1 MEKKFDYDFKI
12 RAIMR
17 IDILSLF
24 PEIIKNSLEHSIIKK
39 ALNNDLISIKYHN
52 IRDYSK
58 SKHKKVD
65 DYQYGG
71 GGGMVLMIQPIY
83 DCIKKLKKGREY
95 TNIIY
100 LTPDGD
106 KLNQGISNKLS
117 LSKNIILICGHYKGV
132 DQRIRDYLVTDE
144 VSIGDY
150 VLSGGELAAAVFC
163 DSIIRLL
170 PGVLGNESSAL
181 TDSFQ
186 DNRLSEPI
194 YTRPENYEGLKVPEI
209 LISGNTKE
217 IERWRDK
224 KSLERTKKY
233 RPDLL

>member
-1 MEKKFDYDFKI
+1 
-12 RAIMR
+12 MR

-24 PEIIKNSLEHSIIKK
+24 PETIKSSLEYSIIKK
-39 ALNNDLISIKYHN
+39 ALNKDLISINYHN
-52 IRDYSK
+52 IRDHSK
-58 SKHKKVD
+58 SKQKKVD

-71 GGGMVLMIQPIY
+71 GSGMVLMIQPIY
-83 DCIKKLKKGREY
+83 DCIKKLQEKRNY

-100 LTPDGD
+100 LTPDGE
-106 KLNQGISNKLS
+106 KLEQSTSNKFS
-117 LSKNIILICGHYKGV
+117 LSENIILICGHYKGI
-132 DQRIRDYLVTDE
+132 DQRIREHLVTDE
-144 VSIGDY
+144 ISIGDY

-163 DSIIRLL
+163 DSIIRLI

-194 YTRPENYEGLKVPEI
+194 YTRPENYEGLKVPKI
-209 LISGNTKE
+209 LISGNNKE

>member
-1 MEKKFDYDFKI
+1 
-12 RAIMR
+12 MR

-24 PEIIKNSLEHSIIKK
+24 PDIIKSSLEHSIIKK
-39 ALNNDLISIKYHN
+39 AVNKDLISINYHN
-52 IRDYSK
+52 IRDYTK
-58 SKHKKVD
+58 NNQKRVD

-71 GGGMVLMIQPIY
+71 GSGMVLMIQPIY
-83 DCIKKLKKGREY
+83 DCIKKLKEERDY

-100 LTPDGD
+100 LTPDGE
-106 KLNQGISNKLS
+106 KLNQSSSNKFS
-117 LSKNIILICGHYKGV
+117 LSKNIILICGHYKGI
-132 DQRIRDYLVTDE
+132 DQRIREYLVTHE
-144 VSIGDY
+144 ISIGDY

-163 DSIIRLL
+163 DSIIRLI
-170 PGVLGNESSAL
+170 PGVLGDESSAL

-186 DNRLSEPI
+186 DNRLSEPV
-194 YTRPENYEGLKVPEI
+194 YTRPKNYKGLKVPKI
-209 LISGNTKE
+209 LISGNKKE

>member
-1 MEKKFDYDFKI
+1 
-12 RAIMR
+12 MR

-24 PEIIKNSLEHSIIKK
+24 PQTIKSSLEYSIVKK
-39 ALNNDLISIKYHN
+39 ALNNNLISINYHN
-52 IRDYSK
+52 IRDHSK
-58 SKHKKVD
+58 NKQKKVD

-71 GGGMVLMIQPIY
+71 GSGMVLMIQPIY
-83 DCIKKLKKGREY
+83 DCIKKLKEERNY

-100 LTPDGD
+100 LTPDGK
-106 KLNQGISNKLS
+106 KLEQSTSNKFS
-117 LSKNIILICGHYKGV
+117 LSKNIILICGHYKGI
-132 DQRIRDYLVTDE
+132 DQRIREHLVTDE
-144 VSIGDY
+144 ISIGDY

-163 DSIIRLL
+163 DSIIRLI
-170 PGVLGNESSAL
+170 PGVLGDESSAL

-194 YTRPENYEGLKVPEI
+194 YTRPENYEGLKVPKI
-209 LISGNTKE
+209 LISGNIKE

-233 RPDLL
+233 RPGLL

>member
-1 MEKKFDYDFKI
+1 
-12 RAIMR
+12 MR

-24 PEIIKNSLEHSIIKK
+24 PEIIKSSLEHSIIKK
-39 ALNNDLISIKYHN
+39 ALNKDLISINYHN

-58 SKHKKVD
+58 NKQKKVD

-71 GGGMVLMIQPIY
+71 GSGMVLMIQPIY
-83 DCIKKLKKGREY
+83 DCIKKLKEDRDY
-95 TNIIY
+95 SNIIY
-100 LTPDGD
+100 LTPDGE
-106 KLNQGISNKLS
+106 KLNQSSSNKFS

-132 DQRIRDYLVTDE
+132 DHRIREYLVTHE
-144 VSIGDY
+144 ISIGDY
-150 VLSGGELAAAVFC
+150 VLSGGELAAAIFC
-163 DSIIRLL
+163 DSIIRLV

-186 DNRLSEPI
+186 DNRLSEPV
-194 YTRPENYEGLKVPEI
+194 YTRPENYKGLKVPKI
-209 LISGNTKE
+209 LMSGNNKD

-224 KSLERTKKY
+224 KSIERTKKY

>member
-1 MEKKFDYDFKI
+1 
-12 RAIMR
+12 MR

-24 PEIIKNSLEHSIIKK
+24 PKIIKCSLEHSIIKK
-39 ALNNDLISIKYHN
+39 ALKNKLVSIKYHN

-58 SKHKKVD
+58 NKHKKVD

-71 GGGMVLMIQPIY
+71 GSGMVLMIQPIY
-83 DCIKKLKKGREY
+83 DCIKELIKERKYSK
-95 TNIIY
+95 IIY
-100 LTPDGD
+100 LTPDGK
-106 KLNQGISNKLS
+106 KLDQRSSNKFS
-117 LSKNIILICGHYKGV
+117 LSENILLICGHYKGI
-132 DQRIRDYLVTDE
+132 DQRIREHFVTDE
-144 VSIGDY
+144 ISIGDY
-150 VLSGGELAAAVFC
+150 VISGGELAAAVFC
-163 DSIIRLL
+163 DSIIRLI
-170 PGVLGNESSAL
+170 PGVLGDESSAL

-186 DNRLSEPI
+186 DNRLSAPI
-194 YTRPENYEGLKVPEI
+194 YTRPEIYKGLSVPKI

>member
-1 MEKKFDYDFKI
+1 
-12 RAIMR
+12 MR

-24 PEIIKNSLEHSIIKK
+24 PEIIKSSLEHSIIKK
-39 ALNNDLISIKYHN
+39 AVNKDLISIIYHN
-52 IRDYSK
+52 IRDYTK
-58 SKHKKVD
+58 NNQKRVD

-71 GGGMVLMIQPIY
+71 GSGMVLMIQPIY
-83 DCIKKLKKGREY
+83 DCIKKLKEERDY

-100 LTPDGD
+100 LTPDGE
-106 KLNQGISNKLS
+106 KLNQSSSNKFS
-117 LSKNIILICGHYKGV
+117 LSKNIILICGHYKGI
-132 DQRIRDYLVTDE
+132 DQRIREYLVTHE
-144 VSIGDY
+144 ISIGDY

-163 DSIIRLL
+163 DSIIRLI
-170 PGVLGNESSAL
+170 PGVLGDESSAL

-186 DNRLSEPI
+186 DNRLSEPV
-194 YTRPENYEGLKVPEI
+194 YTRPKNYKGLKVPKI

>member
-1 MEKKFDYDFKI
+1 
-12 RAIMR
+12 MR

-24 PEIIKNSLEHSIIKK
+24 PEIIKSSLEHSIIKK
-39 ALNNDLISIKYHN
+39 ALKKDLISIKYHN
-52 IRDYSK
+52 IREYSK
-58 SKHKKVD
+58 NKQKKVD

-71 GGGMVLMIQPIY
+71 GSGMVLMIQPIY
-83 DCIKKLKKGREY
+83 DCIKILKEDREY
-95 TNIIY
+95 SNIIY
-100 LTPDGD
+100 LTPDGE
-106 KLNQGISNKLS
+106 KLNQSSSNKFS

-132 DQRIRDYLVTDE
+132 DHRIREHLVTHE
-144 VSIGDY
+144 ISIGDY
-150 VLSGGELAAAVFC
+150 VLSGGELAAAIFC
-163 DSIIRLL
+163 DSIIRLI
-170 PGVLGNESSAL
+170 PGVLCNESSAL

-194 YTRPENYEGLKVPEI
+194 YTRPENYKGLKVPKI
-209 LISGNTKE
+209 LISGNNKD

>member
-1 MEKKFDYDFKI
+1 
-12 RAIMR
+12 MR

-24 PEIIKNSLEHSIIKK
+24 PETIKNSLEYSIIKK
-39 ALNNDLISIKYHN
+39 ALNNNLISINYHN
-52 IRDYSK
+52 IRDHSK
-58 SKHKKVD
+58 NKQKKVD

-71 GGGMVLMIQPIY
+71 GSGMVLMIQPIY
-83 DCIKKLKKGREY
+83 DCIKKLKEERNY

-100 LTPDGD
+100 LTPDGE
-106 KLNQGISNKLS
+106 KLEQSTSNKFS
-117 LSKNIILICGHYKGV
+117 LSENIILICGHYKGI
-132 DQRIRDYLVTDE
+132 DQRIREHLVTDE
-144 VSIGDY
+144 ISIGDY

-163 DSIIRLL
+163 DSIIRLI
-170 PGVLGNESSAL
+170 PGVLGDESSAL

-194 YTRPENYEGLKVPEI
+194 YTRPENYEGLKVPKI
-209 LISGNTKE
+209 LMSGNIKE

-233 RPDLL
+233 RPGLL